1 VSYNFVIRVLA
12 MVPLALATI
21 ACGSGRVTP
30 DSAETMTA
38 RTTTAVAS
46 MFPMSVTDSSATKV
60 EFRSAPKRIIS
71 LSPGATEVLYAV
83 GAADRIVAT
92 DRFSDFPEA
101 ARATP
106 KLEYSN
112 PSAEAAVGHTP
123 DLVIMATRQKAQV
136 AQFRALGLTVLY
148 VEEPTTI
155 QGVLDQIIMLGG
167 LTEHAREATTL
178 VGAMRQRIDAVT
190 GKVANVTAGP
200 RVFYEVSPDLYSA
213 SPDTFIGSSLALLK
227 AQNIARGA
235 PSAFPQLSAETV
247 IGANPEVI
255 ILSDADSAKQ
265 SAETVA
271 ARPGWS
277 EIAAVKSRRIYAID
291 PNLANRPGPRVVEA
305 LEYLARSLYP
315 ERFAGS
321 PPR

>member
-1 VSYNFVIRVLA
+1 
-12 MVPLALATI
+12 
-21 ACGSGRVTP
+21 
-30 DSAETMTA
+30 
-38 RTTTAVAS
+38 
-46 MFPMSVTDSSATKV
+46 MSITDSSATKV
-60 EFRSAPKRIIS
+60 EFRSAPTRIIS

-123 DLVIMATRQKAQV
+123 DLVIMATRQKGQV
-136 AQFRALGLTVLY
+136 PQFRALNLTVLY
-148 VEEPTTI
+148 LEEPTTI
-155 QGVLDQIIMLGG
+155 QGVLDQITMLGG

-178 VGAMRQRIDAVT
+178 AGAMRQRIDAIT
-190 GKVANVTAGP
+190 GKVASVTAGP

-227 AQNIARGA
+227 AQNIAQGA
-235 PSAFPQLSAETV
+235 ASPFPQLSAETV

-277 EIAAVKSRRIYAID
+277 EIAAVKSRRIHAID
-291 PNLANRPGPRVVEA
+291 PNLANRPGPRVVDA

-315 ERFAGS
+315 ERFALRLS
-321 PPR
+321 R